1 MIGVNMRTNSQTFDL
16 FQSAELNK
24 PKKLIYKKDLTPINN
39 LKIVFR
45 DIRDYF
51 AGNVTGIS
59 RDEKIAQ
66 NIMRI
71 LFCKIYDE
79 KNKSEKE
86 LTDISN
92 RPNES
97 LNDFVKRVK
106 NIFDR
111 TKSNYSD
118 IFDIE
123 EEIEIQPQ
131 DLSYIISKLENYSL
145 ITANRDIIADAFEE
159 LIGIS
164 FRGGEGQF
172 FTPRNVVQMM
182 IEILQ
187 PQSNERIIDPACGSG
202 GFLAHILQY
211 LIINRSYNYF
221 ITGIDKDLF
230 LSKLSKIY
238 LKLLGETDYHIFC
251 ENSLEHPEKWDKETK
266 KHIELNSFDLIL
278 TNPPFGAKIPV
289 IGHNIL
295 KQYELGHYWNN
306 NDEKWI
312 LNNKL
317 RDKQPPQI
325 LFIER
330 VIQLL
335 KEGGRAG
342 IVLPEGIFGNPSDR
356 YIWEY
361 IRKYASIIS
370 IVSLS
375 QETFQP
381 STHTKT
387 SVVFLEKK
395 KMSRKVIFMAIANAV
410 GHDKNG
416 KEIYK
421 IKKDGYHILD
431 KNNIKILDD
440 DTPAIAQNFKNF
452 LNNEIEKENHL
463 GFLIETKNLKDNIFI
478 PEFYNPEI
486 EQQLLE
492 LKKSEKYHITTIGEL
507 IKKGVLGIRRGN
519 EIGSRHYGTG
529 NIPFIRTTDIV
540 NWEIKIN
547 PVKAVSK
554 EIYDKYKILQDVK
567 ENDILFVN
575 DGTFLIGRSAIVTNL
590 DVKCVIQSHL
600 RKIRVL
606 KKNELNPF
614 YLFYILNSNIVQK
627 QIEIKTFVQAT
638 LSTLGNRINE
648 LILPIHNNEKE
659 IEKITNEV
667 KLIIEEKTLLRE
679 RSIKLIE
686 KSV

>member
-1 MIGVNMRTNSQTFDL
+1 MRTNSQTFDL

-187 PQSNERIIDPACGSG
+187 PQSNERIIDPSCGSG